1 MSVFVSRLS
10 VSALCPSIAAVF
22 ALLMAPPALSA
33 ACKQA
38 NAVYQDR
45 DAAYELRFTPLG
57 SQAAAASNRFSVKI
71 KSSSVE
77 MQGFVLLSE
86 DPERSN
92 AILMFNCP
100 EGDTTGEELEACTV
114 WQGPVYGIDPKGEIA
129 NLNTEGG
136 EAAEKLMLPG
146 LGPAMRESA
155 LWEAGKANVAP
166 WDVLTYGGCIQ

>member
-1 MSVFVSRLS
+1 MSVFVPRLS
-10 VSALCPSIAAVF
+10 VSIFFPAVAAGLS
-22 ALLMAPPALSA
+22 LLLAQPALSA

-45 DAAYELRFTPLG
+45 DAAYELRFRPLA
-57 SQAAAASNRFSVKI
+57 SQSAAASNRFSVKV

-77 MQGFVLLSE
+77 MEGFVLLSE

-92 AILMFNCP
+92 AVLMFNCP
-100 EGDTTGEELEACTV
+100 EGDTTGEELEACMV
-114 WQGPVYGIDPKGEIA
+114 WQGPVYGIDAKGEIA
-129 NLNTEGG
+129 NLKTEGG

-146 LGPAMRESA
+146 LGPAMRESS
-155 LWEAGKANVAP
+155 LWEAGKVNVAP